1 MRKLF
6 ILFAAV
12 AFAFAF
18 TTPAKADVNFSGY
31 VGFHTYMVDVAN
43 VAPTKDASD
52 LDWTMDRVCS
62 RLTIN
67 FKEGPV
73 SAVYE
78 IRPLTA
84 SYVRHWF
91 ASWDFG
97 GGTLGIGQFWTPEFS
112 CISSSMYG
120 CGALDVL
127 DPACSVRI
135 PFVQLQFGG
144 LKIAAGQPN
153 TPTTG
158 TPPVPTVGYGDDW
171 ETSLPKLM
179 VSYNLNVAMVGL
191 KLFGGYQ
198 SIDARDSTTD
208 QTQGVDSY
216 VIGLTAS
223 AGFGPLT
230 VKAQIWQG
238 ANAAEY
244 GTGNPGFAASW
255 DGTQI
260 VDTSCMYYGVDLAY
274 KVSDMITVT
283 AGYMTGQ
290 SESDAPGTNE
300 DPATTYHV
308 NATITLA
315 KGVTIT
321 PEYMVYD
328 DDDVTNAGVKTEESS
343 TTVMG
348 VYWKIAF

>member
-12 AFAFAF
+12 AFVFAF
-18 TTPAKADVNFSGY
+18 TAPAKADVNFSGY
-31 VGFHTYMVDVAN
+31 VAFHTYMVDVAN
-43 VAPTKDASD
+43 VAPAKDSSD
-52 LDWTMDRVCS
+52 LDWTMDRTCS

-78 IRPLTA
+78 IRPNVG

-91 ASWDFG
+91 ASWNFG
-97 GGTLGIGQFWTPEFS
+97 AGTLGIGQFWTPEFS
-112 CISSSMYG
+112 CISSAMYG

-135 PFVQLQFGG
+135 PFVQLQFGS
-144 LKIAAGQPN
+144 LKIAAGEPSVVM
-153 TPTTG
+153 PTG
-158 TPPVPTVGYGDDW
+158 IVAAGYNDT

-179 VSYNLNVAMVGL
+179 VSYDLNVAMVGL
-191 KLFGGYQ
+191 KLFGGYN
-198 SIDARDSTTD
+198 SVDARNSTTD
-208 QTQGVDSY
+208 QTQGIDSY
-216 VIGLTAS
+216 VVGLTAS
-223 AGFGPLT
+223 MGFGPLS
-230 VKAQIWQG
+230 VKAQVWQG
-238 ANAAEY
+238 SNPVEY
-244 GTGNPGFAASW
+244 GAGAPGFAAAW
-255 DGTQI
+255 NGTAV
-260 VDTSCMYYGVDLAY
+260 VDASCLWYGLDLAY

-328 DDDVTNAGVKTEESS
+328 QDDVTNAGVKTEEASQS
-343 TTVMG
+343 VMG

>member
-31 VGFHTYMVDVAN
+31 VAFETYMQSVDN
-43 VAPTKDASD
+43 PAPAKDADD
-52 LDWTMDRVCS
+52 LIWSLDRVCS

-78 IRPLTA
+78 IRPLPA
-84 SYVRHWF
+84 NYVRHWF
-91 ASWDFG
+91 ASWNFG

-112 CISSSMYG
+112 CISSSVYG

-135 PFVQLQFGG
+135 PFVQVQFGS
-144 LKIAAGQPN
+144 LKIAAGEPN
-153 TPTTG
+153 APGGVVGG
-158 TPPVPTVGYGDDW
+158 TYTDT

-179 VSYNLNVAMVGL
+179 ASYNLNVAMVGL
-191 KLFGGYQ
+191 KFFGGYNTY
-198 SIDARDSTTD
+198 SERDPATD
-208 QTQGVDSY
+208 QTQDIDSY
-216 VIGLTAS
+216 VVGLTAS
-223 AGFGPLT
+223 LGFGPLT
-230 VKAQIWQG
+230 VKAQVWTG
-238 ANAAEY
+238 DNVTEY
-244 GTGNPGFAASW
+244 GSGAPGFAAAW
-255 DGTQI
+255 NGTAI
-260 VDTSCMYYGVDLAY
+260 VDSSAMWYGIDLAY
-274 KVSDMITVT
+274 KVSDTLQVT
-283 AGYMTGQ
+283 AGYMTGE
-290 SESDAPGTNE
+290 SESDAAGTNE
-300 DPATTYHV
+300 DPASTYHV
-308 NATITLA
+308 NATFTLA

-328 DDDVTNAGVKTEESS
+328 QDDRTVAGVKAEQAS